1 MFDILRHRC
10 IPGPSRV
17 LNISQRL
24 KESSFRNKRNLTL
37 TNLTPGLVVN
47 ETSNH
52 HQPQRFP
59 WDAPHQSLKAW
70 RLRPWFRCHW
80 LEISLERKVKWL
92 FRLLRRPV
100 IFGVQRV
107 PTRERTQ
114 VWHCFTKIIHLESW
128 RSCCIPRLITVFKG
142 PPPSAVP
149 HSFILSDAG
158 KSTLNT
164 NPLCDTEARASC
176 RQRKSARYRGA
187 PKQRLRRTSIWFRSE
202 MILLVL
208 TKTDGIWW
216 TSLWSKT
223 LVQLVKFVL

>member
-1 MFDILRHRC
+1 MIDIKVEDLPMASLHIVFCCTNPLEFGGIGDPFKKSVQDMFGILRHRC

-114 VWHCFTKIIHLESW
+114 V
-128 RSCCIPRLITVFKG
+128 
-142 PPPSAVP
+142 
-149 HSFILSDAG
+149 
-158 KSTLNT
+158 
-164 NPLCDTEARASC
+164 
-176 RQRKSARYRGA
+176 
-187 PKQRLRRTSIWFRSE
+187 
-202 MILLVL
+202 
-208 TKTDGIWW
+208 
-216 TSLWSKT
+216 
-223 LVQLVKFVL
+223 